1 MSVTDRFL
9 NALGPIAS
17 GNIPKDTDLKYEN
30 LVKSLRHVAIR
41 VWPPE
46 SFEEGAEFI
55 ESLSKF
61 FENAHGFRL
70 KTVFAETL
78 VQLLHPIGKARLFY
92 IGFAMHSQAF
102 HR

>member
-41 VWPPE
+41 LWPPE
-46 SFEEGAEFI
+46 SFEEGAEFL
-55 ESLSKF
+55 ESLSKA
-61 FENAHGFRL
+61 FEKAHGLRL
-70 KTVFAETL
+70 KSTFAETL
-78 VQLLHPIGKARLFY
+78 VGLLHPIRKVGLFTVV
-92 IGFAMHSQAF
+92 FSWVQPD
-102 HR
+102 